1 MGKNGSRNKESR
13 ELTQSEDLKMKDKIT
28 RRDFIKASLGTALSL
43 SIPDLGWRNL
53 FAQTLE
59 GKERIPDLAVVTEG
73 DPASM
78 TRQAIDLLGGMRRFV
93 SKGDVVVVKPNIGW
107 DRRSEQAANTNP
119 EVVAEV
125 VKLCLESGA
134 KKVKVFDHTCNTASR
149 CYRNSGIKKSASDA
163 GADVSFVVDAGF
175 SKMKFPQ
182 GEVLKKWPMYKPALE
197 ADVLINVPIAKNHGL
212 TKLTMGIKNL
222 MGIMGGDRGKIH
234 LNIDDKLADL
244 ANFVRPQLTIL
255 DAYRILVKNG
265 PTGGSLKDVRMKKT
279 IIAGTQIA
287 TVDAYGATLFNMK
300 PMDLGHIV
308 KSSKFGLGEIDLSKV
323 NIKRV
328 SLG

>member
-1 MGKNGSRNKESR
+1 MR
-13 ELTQSEDLKMKDKIT
+13 DKIT

-43 SIPDLGWRNL
+43 SIPHLGLPDLV
-53 FAQTLE
+53 AQTLDE
-59 GKERIPDLAVVTEG
+59 KKTVPDLAVVANG

-78 TRQAIDLLGGMRRFV
+78 TRQAIELLGGMKRFV

-107 DRRSEQAANTNP
+107 DRSPEQAANTNP
-119 EVVAEV
+119 DVVAEV
-125 VKLCLESGA
+125 VKMCLESGA
-134 KKVKVFDHTCNTASR
+134 KKVKVFDRSCATASR
-149 CYRNSGIKKSASDA
+149 CYQNSGIRKAASDV
-163 GADVSFVVDAGF
+163 GAEVSYVVNAGF

-182 GEVLKKWPMYKPALE
+182 GKVLKEWPMYKPALE

-212 TKLTMGIKNL
+212 TYLTMGIKNL
-222 MGIMGGDRGKIH
+222 MGIMGGDRGRVH
-234 LNIDDKLADL
+234 WSIDDKLADL

-265 PTGGSLKDVRMKKT
+265 PTGGSLKDVQEKKT

-287 TVDAYGATLFNMK
+287 TVDAYGATLFGIK
-300 PMDLGHIV
+300 PEGLKHIV
-308 KSSKFGLGEIDLSKV
+308 KSSKLGLGEIDLSKV
-323 NIKRV
+323 NINKV